1 MNDTQENPALSSA
14 ADATP
19 MRFRAPAIRR
29 TVSAVGLTLA
39 LLPATPVAAAEPPA
53 ADPAAASAPATEVT
67 AAKVIAAK
75 PVHAAPGDPFEH
87 ANRRMY
93 RVGMGLDRR
102 IMGPLAHA
110 YMAVFP
116 AVVRDRIGNFF
127 NNLGEPQT
135 AINDT
140 LQARPVSAGKTLA
153 RLVLNT
159 TVGVGGL
166 FDVASRLGV
175 ARSQADFGQTLGRY
189 GVGTGPYLFIPFMGP
204 SNVRDAAGS
213 VVDAATNPISWLTA
227 GLGYYAVA
235 GGGVRVID
243 TRAQADSEIHALDDA
258 IDPYATIRSAY
269 LQTRTASVAQARGK
283 APDLPDYDDP
293 ASETASSQPV
303 PSEGAPSETA
313 PSKPIPSESVP
324 SDTAPKTAPSDS
336 AAE

>member
-1 MNDTQENPALSSA
+1 
-14 ADATP
+14 
-19 MRFRAPAIRR
+19 MRCRTPAIQR
-29 TVSAVGLTLA
+29 TVSAIGLALA
-39 LLPATPVAAAEPPA
+39 LLPATPVVAAEPA
-53 ADPAAASAPATEVT
+53 GADPTAAGAPATEVT
-67 AAKVIAAK
+67 AAEVKAAK
-75 PVHAAPGDPFEH
+75 PAHAAPGDPFEH
-87 ANRRMY
+87 TNRRMY

-166 FDVASRLGV
+166 FDVASHVGI
-175 ARSQADFGQTLGRY
+175 ARSQADFGQTMGRW
-189 GVGTGPYLFIPFMGP
+189 GAGTGPYLFIPFMGP

-243 TRAQADSEIHALDDA
+243 TRAQADSEMHALDDS

-269 LQTRTASVAQARGK
+269 LQTRAASVAQARGK
-283 APDLPDYDDP
+283 APDLPDFDEP
-293 ASETASSQPV
+293 ASETASSQPASSQ
-303 PSEGAPSETA
+303 PAPSETA
-313 PSKPIPSESVP
+313 PSETDASKPTPSETAP
-324 SDTAPKTAPSDS
+324 SETAPKTAPSDS